1 MPKSQLPYLIQE
13 ALETGGWAF
22 ANEATSTESYIR
34 GSEIV
39 RIGTRPLRGTT
50 PPSYVY
56 EVSDPS
62 ISYRK
67 TDMIVMNL
75 LCSKLAKSGKLSDP
89 DDNVSTTT
97 E

>member
-1 MPKSQLPYLIQE
+1 MPRSQLPYLIQE

-22 ANEATSTESYIR
+22 DTDDTSTESYTR
-34 GSEIV
+34 GSETV

-50 PPSYVY
+50 PPSFVY

-62 ISYRK
+62 AKYRK

-89 DDNVSTTT
+89 DANVSTTT